1 MSRFPIVYSFAINA
15 TSRPPC
21 LVIISSLS
29 ASLLNFKVNLLQ
41 RNKGKPIS
49 ILYSCKGNTHV
60 STWPMTLV
68 ILGKTWWIYLM
79 DSTASEGGWVAEG
92 VWPQFAQIPWS
103 FKASTDAR
111 LTWLLSWS
119 KHITRKDHCISSLET
134 QPGIRLR
141 TKLEKCS
148 TKKPKTIIWSAGVL
162 KAFNQGH
169 KSGISVEAS
178 SQ

>member
-79 DSTASEGGWVAEG
+79 DSTASEGGWVGECVATICTNPLIFQGLDWCTHHLAPIMKQTYHLKGSLYQLFRDTTRHCAEG
-92 VWPQFAQIPWS
+92 LNWRNAKEPKDIIQS
-103 FKASTDAR
+103 AR
-111 LTWLLSWS
+111 
-119 KHITRKDHCISSLET
+119 
-134 QPGIRLR
+134 
-141 TKLEKCS
+141 
-148 TKKPKTIIWSAGVL
+148 VL